1 MKILVLGATGML
13 GNAMMRV
20 LGEAADLDVFGTVRS
35 EDARRFFSADT
46 ASRLVTGIDVTD
58 DDALAGVLRKIKP
71 DVVINCIGL
80 IKQLAQ
86 ADDPVEAI
94 TINALLPH
102 RLKKLCDPEGIR
114 LVHFSTDCVFSG
126 AAGHYTEAAPSDAAD
141 MYGKS
146 KYLGEVGGA
155 NAITLRTSIIGH
167 ELQGAYSLIGWF
179 LKQQGQC
186 KGYRKA
192 IFSGLPTTTMAAI
205 VRDQVIPNRA
215 LQGLYHVAAQ
225 PIAKFD
231 LLRLVA
237 DVYGKQIEIIPDDAL
252 VIDRSLNADRFA
264 EATQYRAPEWPEL
277 IASMHAYYGAG
288 K

>member
-20 LGEAADLDVFGTVRS
+20 LSEAADFKVLGTARS
-35 EDARRFFSADT
+35 DEAKRFFAPEI
-46 ASRLVTGIDVTD
+46 AAGLVTGVDVNDTE
-58 DDALAGVLRKIKP
+58 ALTAVLRTNKP

-80 IKQLAQ
+80 IKQLAH

-102 RLKKLCDPEGIR
+102 RLKALCERDGIR
-114 LVHFSTDCVFSG
+114 LVHFSTDCVFNG
-126 AAGHYTEAAPSDAAD
+126 AKGNYAETAPSDAVD

-146 KYLGEVGGA
+146 KYLGEVGGD

-205 VRDQVIPNRA
+205 VRDHVIPNPK
-215 LQGLYHVAAQ
+215 LHGLYHVAAQ

-231 LLRLVA
+231 LLHLVA
-237 DVYGKQIEIIPDDAL
+237 DIYGKEIDIIPDDSL

-264 EATQYRAPEWPEL
+264 QAAHFKAPSWRTL
-277 IASMHAYYGAG
+277 IETMHGYYGAG